1 MQPDMGG
8 LWRQDVLRRIH
19 ETQLAEAAARPTP
32 APPRRI
38 SRWRAVAGWVRA
50 RLRRG
55 SSPAPLETSE
65 SPSELG
71 DAINGPAREV
81 VLACEQALEARPD
94 LVPLWVGLSLAA
106 ARVGDLELA
115 EGAYD
120 VARVLSADEADA
132 WRDAFERDFPEI
144 DLGEAVE
151 VDIAVP
157 DRLATSDNGR

>member
-32 APPRRI
+32 PRRI
-38 SRWRAVAGWVRA
+38 SRWRAVAGWVRG

-55 SSPAPLETSE
+55 SSPAAPMETSKSRPE
-65 SPSELG
+65 IG
-71 DAINGPAREV
+71 DAIGDPWQEV
-81 VLACEQALEARPD
+81 VRACEQALAARPD

-106 ARVGDLELA
+106 ARVGDLDLA
-115 EGAYD
+115 EGAYGL
-120 VARVLSADEADA
+120 ARVLSADEADA
-132 WRDAFERDFPEI
+132 WRDAFERAFPEI
-144 DLGEAVE
+144 DLVEAVE

-157 DRLATSDNGR
+157 RLATSDNGC